1 MPTPPGLRSP
11 GLDAMSSASRPPLP
25 TPSILPVLMAVPY
38 SPPARMSPTR
48 WSRSSKSLW
57 FESRSTCRK
66 SEVPRLTENPRFLIY
81 HHCFRFLV
89 PRTFL
94 MSDQR
99 QLFGTD
105 GIRGIAGEFPLTKQ
119 STYLIGRAL
128 GHDLLRNTPRPQA
141 VIGQDTRE
149 SSCWIADRV
158 SEGLAAVGVDVHSA
172 GVITTPGVAYLARSR
187 KMAAGV
193 VISAS
198 HNPWT
203 DNGIKVFSGD
213 GFKLT
218 DARELA
224 IEKEIFAQLEN
235 PASADDTALKV
246 PRPSLPGEA
255 ELRHAYI
262 KSLAA
267 SVSSDLSKLRVL
279 VDCANGAATAEAPEL
294 FRTLGIQ
301 ATFTCTSPNGK
312 NINDGCGALHPE
324 ILAKAVAESNGKFDL
339 GVTFDGDADRAL
351 FCDAAGRVINGDAV
365 LLAAARD
372 MRAQGKLKAD
382 TVVSTTMSNMG
393 LEIALKTSGVRML
406 RANVGDKY
414 VLEEMLKTGA
424 TLGGEQ
430 SGHIIFRDED
440 STTGDGLLTALRLMD
455 IIVRA
460 GRPLAELVADLK
472 VFPQKIQNVRVREK
486 VPFKQVPAIQSAIEA
501 AERELDGNGRV
512 VVRYSGTEALAR
524 VMVEADSKEKME
536 SVTAAIAEEIQ
547 KA

>member
-1 MPTPPGLRSP
+1 M
-11 GLDAMSSASRPPLP
+11 
-25 TPSILPVLMAVPY
+25 
-38 SPPARMSPTR
+38 
-48 WSRSSKSLW
+48 
-57 FESRSTCRK
+57 
-66 SEVPRLTENPRFLIY
+66 TE
-81 HHCFRFLV
+81 
-89 PRTFL
+89 
-94 MSDQR
+94 QR

-105 GIRGIAGEFPLTKQ
+105 GIRGVAGEFPLTKQ

-128 GHDLLRNTPRPQA
+128 GHDLVRTAAKAKA

-149 SSCWIADRV
+149 SSRWIADRV
-158 SEGLAAVGVDVHSA
+158 AEGIAAVGVDVHSA

-187 KMAAGV
+187 GMTAGV

-224 IEKEIFAQLEN
+224 IEKEIFALLQN
-235 PASADDTALKV
+235 PAAADDTALKV

-255 ELRHAYI
+255 SLRHAYI
-262 KSLAA
+262 QSLAA
-267 SVSSDLSKLRVL
+267 NVSSDLSGLRVL

-294 FRTLGIQ
+294 FRALRIK
-301 ATFTCTSPNGK
+301 ATFLHISPDGK
-312 NINDGCGALHPE
+312 NINERCGALHPE
-324 ILAKAVAESNGKFDL
+324 ILGKAVAEARDKFDL

-351 FCDAAGRVINGDAV
+351 FCDATGRVVNGDGV

-372 MRAQGKLKAD
+372 LHAQGKLKAD

-393 LEIALKTSGVRML
+393 LEIALKNSGIRML

-430 SGHIIFRDED
+430 SGHIIFRDGD

-455 IIVRA
+455 IIVRS
-460 GRPLAELVADLK
+460 GKPLAGLIADLK

-486 VPFKQVPAIQSAIEA
+486 IPFAQVPAIQSAIA
-501 AERELDGNGRV
+501 AGERELGGNGRI

-524 VMVEADSKEKME
+524 VMVEAESEAKMQ
-536 SVTAAIAEEIQ
+536 SITTSIAQEIQ
-547 KA
+547 KALGI